1 MLHRPDL
8 IKRLE
13 DSTRRNPVTALLGPR
28 QCGKTTL
35 AHFFCKRRKSAYFDL
50 EDLPTFVRFENP
62 RQNLIGLRGIVVI
75 DEIQRMP
82 ELFKTLRVLA
92 DRRPLP
98 VRFLILGSASFNLI
112 RRSSE
117 SLAGRIGF
125 VEMGGFMLS
134 EIEQRMTD
142 KLWLRGGFPKS
153 FLARS
158 DKDSRGW
165 REDFIRTFLERDI
178 PQLGIRISPLT
189 LRRFWTMV
197 AHYHGRI
204 WNGSEI
210 GGSLG
215 VAHTTVR
222 QYLDILTG
230 TFVIRQLAPWYQN
243 IGKRLVKSPKIYI
256 RDSGLLHSLLRI
268 SDRKDLQSH
277 PKLGTSWEGFA
288 LEQILS
294 RVNERDCYFW
304 ATHAGAELDLLVLRG
319 GRRLGFEFKFSDAP
333 ALTKSMKIAKRDL
346 ALDHLWVIYPG
357 NVRYVLGEKI
367 DCIGLIDLDVILR
380 KEMKS

>member
-1 MLHRPDL
+1 MLNRPNL

-13 DSTRRNPVTALLGPR
+13 DSVRRNPVTALLGPR

-50 EDLPTFVRFENP
+50 EDLLTVARLENP
-62 RQNLIGLRGIVVI
+62 MQNLSGLRGIVVI

-82 ELFKTLRVLA
+82 ELFKILRVLA
-92 DRRPLP
+92 DRRPLSA
-98 VRFLILGSASFNLI
+98 RFLILGSASFDLI

-125 VEMGGFMLS
+125 VEMGGFVLS
-134 EIEQRMTD
+134 EIDQKMTD

-153 FLARS
+153 FLAQS
-158 DKDSRGW
+158 AKDSQGW

-288 LEQILS
+288 LEQVLS

-319 GRRLGFEFKFSDAP
+319 GKRWGFEFKFSDAP
-333 ALTKSMKIAKRDL
+333 TLTKSMKIAKRDL
-346 ALDHLWVIYPG
+346 ALEHLWVIYPG
-357 NVRYVLGEKI
+357 NVKYALDEKI
-367 DCIGLIDLDVILR
+367 DCVGLIDLDVIL
-380 KEMKS
+380 